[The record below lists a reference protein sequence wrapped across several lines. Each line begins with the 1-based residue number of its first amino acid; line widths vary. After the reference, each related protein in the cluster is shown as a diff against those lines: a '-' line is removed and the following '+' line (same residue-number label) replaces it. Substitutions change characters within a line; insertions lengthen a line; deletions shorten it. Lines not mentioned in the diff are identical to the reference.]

1 MLALHSS
8 RLILAATLSFM
19 VALTAKTQAGLQGY
33 WRLDERSGQTAHDV
47 TGTNSGRLG
56 SSTGT
61 DPADPVI
68 GQPGVFNTAF
78 DFDGSNDYVAVPSD
92 ATIADEVKD
101 ALTVSMWLNSDV
113 LLSRAGNSVRALEK
127 GNSYF
132 FLQGNGNTGHIGD
145 GGMNFLVKQGSD
157 VYAASIGQDLSP
169 NTWYHLVGTYDAA
182 GSLAVYLDGVQK
194 DLRTDVTG
202 SINSNNLP
210 MRFGADDSGYYFDG
224 RLDDIA
230 IFDRA
235 LSPDSVQLLADR
247 VVSPVGVSQL
257 AAVDN
262 FAYDPGELNGASGGD
277 GWGGDWS
284 ANTGVTE
291 VVAPSVPLSHDFGNG
306 IALEGSNAVAISGNN
321 NSAASRV
328 FDAPLAGDDV
338 YVSYLI
344 RWSEGTVDKNDF
356 LNIWLNDVG
365 GPSVGVKG
373 NEDSD
378 TGTRDFYVR
387 TYNGPSVAYAGE
399 ITGSEDHFLVARL
412 FKTGDH
418 GDNYDGINLWVDPL
432 FSDAGS
438 PDATVLD
445 DSGLSSIAGLGMR
458 SVNLDADDVALID
471 MLRVGT
477 SWRAV
482 VTEVPEP
489 SSLLLGLLGVL
500 GLAIRRRRNRCRV
513 AGS

>member
-1 MLALHSS
+1 MLAIHSS
-8 RLILAATLSFM
+8 RLVLAATLTFM
-19 VALTAKTQAGLQGY
+19 AALSAETQAGLQGY
-33 WRLDERSGQTAHDV
+33 WKLDEHSGQTAHDV
-47 TGTNSGRLG
+47 TGTNHGRLG
-56 SSTGT
+56 SSAGP
-61 DPADPVI
+61 DGADPTI

-78 DFDGSNDYVAVPSD
+78 EFDGSNDYVEVPEDDSIGED
-92 ATIADEVKD
+92 VKN

-113 LLSRAGNSVRALEK
+113 PLSRNGGGVRALEK
-127 GNSYF
+127 GDSYF
-132 FLQGNGNTGHIGD
+132 FLQGNGNPNHIGD
-145 GGMNFLVKQGSD
+145 GGMNFLVKQGSA
-157 VYAASIGQDLSP
+157 VHTASIGEDL
-169 NTWYHLVGTYDAA
+169 NADTWYHLVGTYDATGA
-182 GSLAVYLDGVQK
+182 LAVYLDGVRK

-230 IFDRA
+230 VFDRA
-235 LSPDSVQLLADR
+235 LSPDSVRLLADR
-247 VVSPVGVSQL
+247 VISPVGVSQL

-262 FAYDPGELNGASGGD
+262 FAYDSGELHGASGGD
-277 GWGGDWS
+277 GWGGNWS
-284 ANTGVTE
+284 ANTGVTQ
-291 VVAPSVPLSHDFGNG
+291 VVAPSTVLSHDFGNG
-306 IALEGSNAVAISGNN
+306 ISLEGSNAVAISGNN

-328 FDAPLAGDDV
+328 FDAPLAGDDM
-338 YVSYLI
+338 YLSYLI
-344 RWSEGTVDKNDF
+344 RWSEGEVGRNDF
-356 LNIWLNDVG
+356 LNIWLNNVG
-365 GPSVGVKG
+365 GPSLGVKG

-378 TGTRDFYVR
+378 TGTLDFYVR
-387 TYNGPSVAYAGE
+387 TFNGPSVAYAGE
-399 ITGSEDHFLVARL
+399 ITGDEDHFLVARL

-432 FSDAGS
+432 FSDAAS
-438 PDATVLD
+438 PDATMLG

-500 GLAIRRRRNRCRV
+500 GLATTRRHRCRV